1 MTTTT
6 YTNLGFDWVVFRK
19 FRSLRLPG
27 ILGKNLGGT
36 SETSEKSAL
45 QSDVKLPKLATMP
58 SWFDLRQI
66 RDLYHYE
73 YIKIEK
79 DIAKLGGRVA
89 YSVAQRQGGNLRRF
103 QALFER
109 RNIVLGH
116 LHHLE
121 PLLGLNVY
129 SNIK

>member
-1 MTTTT
+1 MH
-6 YTNLGFDWVVFRK
+6 LGFDWVLFWK
-19 FRSLRLPG
+19 FQSLHLPG
-27 ILGKNLGGT
+27 ILGKDLGGT
-36 SETSEKSAL
+36 SETLEKWAL
-45 QSDVKLPKLATMP
+45 QSDLKLPKLAKMP
-58 SWFDLRQI
+58 SQYDLRQI

-73 YIKIEK
+73 YMKIEK
-79 DIAKLGGRVA
+79 DIGKLGGRVG

>member
-1 MTTTT
+1 MH
-6 YTNLGFDWVVFRK
+6 LGFDWVLFWK
-19 FRSLRLPG
+19 FRSLCLPL
-27 ILGKNLGGT
+27 ILGKDLGGI
-36 SETSEKSAL
+36 SEKQVL
-45 QSDVKLPKLATMP
+45 QSDLKLPKLAKMP
-58 SWFDLRQI
+58 SWYDLRQI
-66 RDLYHYE
+66 RDLNHYE
-73 YIKIEK
+73 YMKIEK
-79 DIAKLGGRVA
+79 DIGKLRGRVC

>member
-1 MTTTT
+1 M
-6 YTNLGFDWVVFRK
+6 
-19 FRSLRLPG
+19 PG

-36 SETSEKSAL
+36 SETSEKWAL
-45 QSDVKLPKLATMP
+45 QSDVKPPKLATMP
-58 SWFDLRQI
+58 SQFDLRQF

-73 YIKIEK
+73 YIKIEQ

-109 RNIVLGH
+109 RNIVLDH

>member
-1 MTTTT
+1 M
-6 YTNLGFDWVVFRK
+6 
-19 FRSLRLPG
+19 PG
-27 ILGKNLGGT
+27 ILGKDLGGT
-36 SETSEKSAL
+36 SEKWAL
-45 QSDVKLPKLATMP
+45 QSDLKLPKIAKMP
-58 SWFDLRQI
+58 SRYDLRQI
-66 RDLYHYE
+66 RDLYYYE
-73 YIKIEK
+73 YMKIEK
-79 DIAKLGGRVA
+79 DIGKLGGRVD
-89 YSVAQRQGGNLRRF
+89 YSVAQRKGGNLRRF

>member
-1 MTTTT
+1 MH
-6 YTNLGFDWVVFRK
+6 LGFDWVLFRK
-19 FRSLRLPG
+19 FQSLRLPG
-27 ILGKNLGGT
+27 ILGKDLGGT
-36 SETSEKSAL
+36 SETLEKWAL
-45 QSDVKLPKLATMP
+45 QSDLKPPKTAEMP
-58 SWFDLRQI
+58 SRYDLRQI

-73 YIKIEK
+73 YMKIEN
-79 DIAKLGGRVA
+79 DIGKLGGRVG
-89 YSVAQRQGGNLRRF
+89 YSVAQRKGGNLRRF

>member
-1 MTTTT
+1 M
-6 YTNLGFDWVVFRK
+6 GFDWVLFQK

-27 ILGKNLGGT
+27 ILGKDLGGT
-36 SETSEKSAL
+36 SETSEKWAL
-45 QSDVKLPKLATMP
+45 QSDLKPPKIAKMP
-58 SWFDLRQI
+58 SRYDLRQI

-73 YIKIEK
+73 YMKIEK
-79 DIAKLGGRVA
+79 DIGKLGGRVG
-89 YSVAQRQGGNLRRF
+89 YSVAQRKGGNLRRF
-103 QALFER
+103 QDLFER

>member
-1 MTTTT
+1 MH
-6 YTNLGFDWVVFRK
+6 LGFDWVLFRK
-19 FRSLRLPG
+19 FRSLHLPG
-27 ILGKNLGGT
+27 ILGKDLGGT
-36 SETSEKSAL
+36 SETSEKQAL
-45 QSDVKLPKLATMP
+45 QSDLKPPKTAKMP
-58 SWFDLRQI
+58 SQYDLRQI

-73 YIKIEK
+73 YMKIEK
-79 DIAKLGGRVA
+79 DFGKLGGRVG
-89 YSVAQRQGGNLRRF
+89 YSVAQRKGGNLRKF

>member
-1 MTTTT
+1 M
-6 YTNLGFDWVVFRK
+6 GFDWVVFQK
-19 FRSLRLPG
+19 FRSLGLPG
-27 ILGKNLGGT
+27 ILRKDLGGT
-36 SETSEKSAL
+36 SETLEKRVL
-45 QSDVKLPKLATMP
+45 QSDLKPPKLATMP
-58 SWFDLRQI
+58 SRYDLRQI

-73 YIKIEK
+73 YMKIEK
-79 DIAKLGGRVA
+79 DIAKLGGRVG
-89 YSVAQRQGGNLRRF
+89 YSVAQRQGGNLRKF
-103 QALFER
+103 QTLFER

>member
-1 MTTTT
+1 M
-6 YTNLGFDWVVFRK
+6 
-19 FRSLRLPG
+19 PG
-27 ILGKNLGGT
+27 ILRKDFGGT
-36 SETSEKSAL
+36 SETLEKRVL
-45 QSDVKLPKLATMP
+45 QSDLKPPKLATMP
-58 SWFDLRQI
+58 SRYDLRQI
-66 RDLYHYE
+66 RDMYHYE
-73 YIKIEK
+73 YMKIEK
-79 DIAKLGGRVA
+79 DIAKLGGRVG
-89 YSVAQRQGGNLRRF
+89 YSVAQRQRGNLRKF

>member
-1 MTTTT
+1 M
-6 YTNLGFDWVVFRK
+6 GFDWVVFRK
-19 FRSLRLPG
+19 FRSVRLPG
-27 ILGKNLGGT
+27 ILGKHLGGT
-36 SETSEKSAL
+36 SETSEKRAL
-45 QSDVKLPKLATMP
+45 QSDVKPPKLATMP
-58 SWFDLRQI
+58 SQFDLRQF

-73 YIKIEK
+73 YIKIEQ

>member
-1 MTTTT
+1 MH
-6 YTNLGFDWVVFRK
+6 LGFDWVLFQK
-19 FRSLRLPG
+19 FQSLRLPG
-27 ILGKNLGGT
+27 ILGKDLGGT
-36 SETSEKSAL
+36 SETLEKQAL
-45 QSDVKLPKLATMP
+45 QFDLKLPKIAKMP
-58 SWFDLRQI
+58 SRYDLRQI

-73 YIKIEK
+73 YMKIEK
-79 DIAKLGGRVA
+79 DIGKLGGRVG
-89 YSVAQRQGGNLRRF
+89 YSVAQRKGGNLRRF

>member
-1 MTTTT
+1 MH
-6 YTNLGFDWVVFRK
+6 LGFDWVLFRK
-19 FRSLRLPG
+19 FQSLHLPG
-27 ILGKNLGGT
+27 ILGKDLGGP
-36 SETSEKSAL
+36 SETSEKRAL
-45 QSDVKLPKLATMP
+45 QFDLKPSKLAKMP
-58 SWFDLRQI
+58 SRYDLRQI

-73 YIKIEK
+73 YMKIEK
-79 DIAKLGGRVA
+79 DIGKLGGRVG

>member
-1 MTTTT
+1 MH
-6 YTNLGFDWVVFRK
+6 LGFDWVLFWK

-27 ILGKNLGGT
+27 ILGKDLDGT
-36 SETSEKSAL
+36 SENSEKQAL
-45 QSDVKLPKLATMP
+45 QFDLKLPKLAKMP
-58 SWFDLRQI
+58 SRYDLRQI

-73 YIKIEK
+73 YMKIEK
-79 DIAKLGGRVA
+79 DIGKLGGRVG

-116 LHHLE
+116 LHHLK

>member
-1 MTTTT
+1 M
-6 YTNLGFDWVVFRK
+6 
-19 FRSLRLPG
+19 PG
-27 ILGKNLGGT
+27 ILGKDLGGT
-36 SETSEKSAL
+36 SETSEKWAL
-45 QSDVKLPKLATMP
+45 QSDVKPPKLATMP
-58 SWFDLRQI
+58 SQYDLRQI

-121 PLLGLNVY
+121 PLLWLNVY